1 MLGKLDK
8 LLDTTKN
15 YRKNIPNF
23 IYRVTK
29 LSLITCIAFGIVST
43 IILFRTNSGDAAIVL
58 VFAKSMKNGLF
69 YFGNQGPVGG
79 ATSPLW
85 ALLLSVFY
93 LPTNEPSFF
102 LIKFFSLFVFI
113 LTGFLIYF
121 ISKKLLDDDIFSLL
135 STTLWFINAK
145 GQLLTATLYDAI
157 LSALVIIII
166 LYYTFIVREKIFL
179 KDADKT
185 SSWFIFGLIAG
196 ILPLVRPELLLIDL
210 VVICYIIY
218 LIYNTNKKQKYLKYL
233 LISIF
238 LALFISS
245 SYYIWLA
252 LNTRLLI
259 PSSIVARGMTFST
272 RFTVKSLIEQLKLR
286 SKLFLDV
293 AFLSYIIFSML
304 SLIFYKE
311 YKIKRDHIF
320 LCLFISIAIISL
332 FFIKY
337 SYLFHRYIFPI
348 IPLLCI
354 TAALGIY
361 TIYKKLLYLLNNKV
375 MNITVR
381 KIIILLMCVF
391 LILVICG
398 FQLRSAYNTYVYSMD
413 IILEKDL
420 SKTLNNVSNRT
431 DSVLLY
437 EIQAQYYLNAHAIS
451 LDGIVGGE
459 ILPYLK
465 NGSDLSD
472 FLLDYKPDFIV
483 VSEAFNYRVE
493 YKNTILN
500 ELYNNDKKIAI
511 GEDVII
517 KNITFIKIASRNG
530 EDVPGMNTWISLYA
544 INYLYSNRMVDSYN

>member
-1 MLGKLDK
+1 VFCRLDK
-8 LLDTTKN
+8 FLDKTKN
-15 YRKNIPNF
+15 YRRNIPNF
-23 IYRVTK
+23 IYGVTK
-29 LSLITCIAFGIVST
+29 LSLITCIVFGIVST
-43 IILFRTNSGDAAIVL
+43 IILFRTNSGDASISL

-85 ALLLSVFY
+85 SLLLSIFY
-93 LPTNEPSFF
+93 LPTNEPSFI
-102 LIKFFSLFVFI
+102 LIKFFSLFIFI

-121 ISKKLLDDDIFSLL
+121 ISKKFLDDDIFPLL
-135 STTLWFINAK
+135 SATLWFINPK
-145 GQLLTATLYDAI
+145 GHLLTATLYDAI
-157 LSALVIIII
+157 LSALII
-166 LYYTFIVREKIFL
+166 LIIVYYTFILREKIIL
-179 KDADKT
+179 KDADKI
-185 SSWFIFGLIAG
+185 SLWFIFGLITG
-196 ILPLVRPELLLIDL
+196 ISPLVRPELVLIDL
-210 VVICYIIY
+210 VVIFYIIY
-218 LIYNTNKKQKYLKYL
+218 LIYNTNKKQIYLKYL

-245 SYYIWLA
+245 IYYIWLA
-252 LNTRLLI
+252 FNTHLLI

-272 RFTVKSLIEQLKLR
+272 RFTGEFLIEQLKLI
-286 SKLFLDV
+286 SKSFLDV
-293 AFLSYIIFSML
+293 TFLPYIIFSMV
-304 SLIFYKE
+304 SLISYKE
-311 YKIKRDHIF
+311 YKIKRDYIF
-320 LCLFISIAIISL
+320 LCLFVSMAIISL
-332 FFIKY
+332 FSIKY

-354 TAALGIY
+354 MASLGVYI
-361 TIYKKLLYLLNNKV
+361 IYKKLLYLLNNKV
-375 MNITVR
+375 MNTTVR
-381 KIIILLMCVF
+381 KIITLLMCVF
-391 LILVICG
+391 LVLIICG

-420 SKTLNNVSNRT
+420 SKTLNNASNRT

-483 VSEAFNYRVE
+483 VSEAFNYRIE

-500 ELYNNDKKIAI
+500 ELYNNDKKIVI
-511 GEDVII
+511 GDDVTI
-517 KNITFIKIASRNG
+517 KNINFIKIASRNG

-544 INYLYSNRMVDSYN
+544 INYLYPNRKVYSYN